1 MTMPETLETVL
12 ADTRADADVLDR
24 TGHTHDAELLRALA
38 ARIEAAAEDF
48 LVMLAEPDARL
59 RSGKS
64 IDWLRARFG
73 EWAADGHA
81 EMRGSHRY
89 YRQCVVP
96 RRPNIEAAREEGR
109 RRIG

>member
-1 MTMPETLETVL
+1 MPETLETVL

-24 TGHTHDAELLRALA
+24 TGHAHDAELLRALA
-38 ARIEAAAEDF
+38 ARVEAAAEDF
-48 LVMLAEPDARL
+48 LVWLSEPDARL

-64 IDWLRARFG
+64 AEWLRGRFG

-81 EMRGSHRY
+81 EMRGAHRY
-89 YRQCVVP
+89 FRLIVIP
-96 RRPNIEAAREEGR
+96 RRADTEAAREEGR